1 MSFIGEFLFKIRIV
15 LLSIN
20 IDFRWCVV
28 KELLFVQTKKR
39 ILMKFDILKKDM
51 VLTISLILAAA
62 SCFVHLPRLEYI
74 NFKVLVSLFN
84 LMVAIKAFEELK
96 LLDKF
101 AVTILN
107 KCNNSR
113 AISGILILLC
123 FLFSMFVTNDVA
135 LLTFVP
141 ITLVISKK
149 TQMNMINT
157 IILQTIAAN
166 IGSSL
171 MPMGNPQ
178 NLYIYSYYGIKPIPF
193 FNTILFLA
201 VLGISSLLLVTQKL
215 HKTEL
220 QIELPVITIKSR
232 KKAAVWSLILAI
244 IIASIFGVIHY
255 YIALFITLLTVFFLN
270 RKLLGQIDYFLLI
283 TFVCFFIFIGDI
295 SNSDAMKAFAHANL
309 RGDTSVFFS
318 SIFLSQLISNVPAS
332 ILLSKFTSDWKPLLL
347 GVNIGGLGTIIASL
361 ASVISYKLFIQAN
374 RKESKKYLI
383 KFSIYNFLFLGMLA
397 GIQYFIFTFLKIF

>member
-1 MSFIGEFLFKIRIV
+1 M
-15 LLSIN
+15 
-20 IDFRWCVV
+20 
-28 KELLFVQTKKR
+28 KELIFAQNKKR
-39 ILMKFDILKKDM
+39 ILIKFGFLKKDI
-51 VLTISLILAAA
+51 VLTISLILAVV
-62 SCFVHLPRLEYI
+62 SCFIHLPRLEYI

-101 AVTILN
+101 AVALLN
-107 KCNNSR
+107 KCHNSR
-113 AISGILILLC
+113 TLSGILILLC
-123 FLFSMFVTNDVA
+123 FVCSMFVTNDVA

-149 TQMNMINT
+149 TGMNMINT

-171 MPMGNPQ
+171 TPMGNPQ

-193 FNTILFLA
+193 FGSILLLA
-201 VLGISSLLLVTQKL
+201 VLGISSLFIVTQSL

-220 QIELPVITIKSR
+220 KIELPVIAIEDL
-232 KKAAVWSLILAI
+232 KKAFVWILILVI
-244 IIASIFGVIHY
+244 IIASIFGVIPY
-255 YIALFITLLTVFFLN
+255 YIALIITLMTVFILN
-270 RKLLGQIDYFLLI
+270 KKLLFKIDYFLLI
-283 TFVCFFIFIGDI
+283 TFVCFFIFIGNI
-295 SNSDAMKAFAHANL
+295 SNSNAMSTFAHANL

-318 SIFLSQLISNVPAS
+318 SIFVSQLISNVPAS
-332 ILLSKFTSDWKPLLL
+332 ILLSNFTSNWKPLLL

-383 KFSIYNFLFLGMLA
+383 KFSIYNFSFLGILSC
-397 GIQYFIFTFLKIF
+397 IQYFIFKFLKIF